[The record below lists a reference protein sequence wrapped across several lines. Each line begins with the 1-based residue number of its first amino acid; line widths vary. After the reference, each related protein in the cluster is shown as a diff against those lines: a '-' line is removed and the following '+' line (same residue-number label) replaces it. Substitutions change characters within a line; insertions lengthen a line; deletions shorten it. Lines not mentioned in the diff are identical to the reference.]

1 MRGPVRGRRTP
12 PPHWRVV
19 VLVLLA
25 GLVAGLLTP
34 TLLAAR
40 GSVARAD
47 PGPPGPVVVVGAAGL
62 RWDDVSPARTPALW
76 RLADRGSVG
85 TLTVRAARART
96 CPPDGWLTLGGG
108 NRARGP
114 EAGPRCAPV
123 PASVVGEGRIRSW
136 PAIVAANR
144 RLEFGSTLGALGTV
158 VRAAGDCVTTVG
170 PGAALTGAD
179 SRGRVPG
186 HLPRASAAHLLSPGS
201 STTLRPCPLTI
212 IAADDLAVR
221 GRTAAAW
228 RGIDAAVAAGTAVAG
243 PHGTVLVAGVSEV
256 GAERPRLHVAVAAGP
271 RFSGGELR
279 SASTRRAPYVQ
290 LIDVAPTVLALLG
303 LEPPPSVV
311 GQRWQ
316 PTPGPRAQ
324 SLPAHVA
331 RLVDLDRAAQEQ
343 RRLVPPFFAL
353 LVGAQAV
360 LYLLAFTALR
370 RLERGR
376 HRDRVLGAARVAALA
391 FAAAPV
397 ATYLAQLVPWWRH
410 AHPLPVLLAAVAVA
424 DAAVLTVA
432 LAGPWR
438 QRLLGPVG
446 AVAGLTFAV
455 LSLDVLTGARLQMSS
470 LAGYSPLVAGRFAG
484 FGNVSYAVFATGA
497 LLLTAALAAGRS
509 RRIALLTVATVG
521 TVAVVLD
528 GSPTWGSDF
537 GGVIALVPAFTVL
550 GLLLTGARLSWRRLA
565 AATAAGVLVVTAFA
579 LADYARPPDART
591 HVGRFVGQLL
601 HGGAA
606 TIVRRKA
613 ESNLHLLTTS
623 VLTLLVPV
631 AVAFL
636 GAVLRWPT
644 SGLRRAFAHEPA
656 LRAGLLSVLVL
667 GVVGF
672 LVNDSGVAVPALA
685 MSVAIPSAI
694 AVSLSARD
702 RPWPHRPRPATP
714 AACAVHPT
722 KGVRGRSGC

>member
-1 MRGPVRGRRTP
+1 MTVDDRFSEDLRERRTEQLLGKRNAPVTGPVSDWATDFSHLEP
-12 PPHWRVV
+12 EW
-19 VLVLLA
+19 A
-25 GLVAGLLTP
+25 
-34 TLLAAR
+34 
-40 GSVARAD
+40 AD
-47 PGPPGPVVVVGAAGL
+47 PYPIQDEL
-62 RWDDVSPARTPALW
+62 RQKCPIAHT
-76 RLADRGSVG
+76 DRFGG
-85 TLTVRAARART
+85 
-96 CPPDGWLTLGGG
+96 GWLPTRYEDVAAIAYDTE
-108 NRARGP
+108 NFTSR
-114 EAGPRCAPV
+114 
-123 PASVVGEGRIRSW
+123 SVVMSNFRPPKEIEPVGGIPPISSDPPFHHDARKLLLPAFTKTAVAKLEPATRAYCHSLIDAFEGRD
-136 PAIVAANR
+136 
-144 RLEFGSTLGALGTV
+144 V
-158 VRAAGDCVTTVG
+158 V
-170 PGAALTGAD
+170 
-179 SRGRVPG
+179 
-186 HLPRASAAHLLSPGS
+186 
-201 STTLRPCPLTI
+201 
-212 IAADDLAVR
+212 
-221 GRTAAAW
+221 
-228 RGIDAAVAAGTAVAG
+228 DAAVAAGVAVAG
-243 PHGTVLVAGVSEV
+243 PRGTVLVAGVSEV

-271 RFSGGELR
+271 GFTGGELR

-290 LIDVAPTVLALLG
+290 LIDVAPTALALLG
-303 LEPPPSVV
+303 LPPPPSVA

-316 PTPGPRAQ
+316 ATPGPRAQ
-324 SLPAHVA
+324 PLPAHVA
-331 RLVDLDRAAQEQ
+331 ALVDLDRAAQEQ

-360 LYLLAFTALR
+360 LYLLAFTVLR

-376 HRDRVLGAARVAALA
+376 HRDRVLDATRVAALA

-410 AHPLPVLLAAVAVA
+410 SHPLAVLLAAVAAADVVVVA
-424 DAAVLTVA
+424 VA
-432 LAGPWR
+432 LTGPWR
-438 QRLLGPVG
+438 HRLLGPAG
-446 AVAGLTFAV
+446 AVAGVTFAV
-455 LSLDVLTGARLQMSS
+455 LGLDVLTGARLQMSS

-497 LLLTAALAAGRS
+497 LLLAAALAAGRS
-509 RRIALLTVATVG
+509 RRGALLTVATVG
-521 TVAVVLD
+521 TLAVVLD

-550 GLLLTGARLSWRRLA
+550 GLLLTGARLSWGRLA
-565 AATAAGVLVVTAFA
+565 AATAAGVVVVAGFA
-579 LADYARPPDART
+579 LVDYARPPDART

-685 MSVAIPSAI
+685 MSVAIPIAI
-694 AVSLSARD
+694 AVSLSARG
-702 RPWPHRPRPATP
+702 RPWPRPPGPPRPATP
-714 AACAVHPT
+714 AGPAVHAP
-722 KGVRGRSGC
+722 RC